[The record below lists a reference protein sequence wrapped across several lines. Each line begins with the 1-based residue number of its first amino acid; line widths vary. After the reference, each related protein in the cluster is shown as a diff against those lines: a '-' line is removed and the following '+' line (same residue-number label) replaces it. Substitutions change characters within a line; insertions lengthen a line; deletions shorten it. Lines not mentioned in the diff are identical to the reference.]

1 MSADAEVIVPEI
13 EDGFVVRDAASAN
26 WVVRRIVE
34 ARTYAQRVKAW
45 AELEQ
50 RRARREED
58 FLLRRFGVELEA
70 WARRQIARQHDGRR
84 SVSLPA
90 GSVGF
95 RVGPTRL
102 AITDEKRLLA
112 WCRTHLPSAIR
123 TVESV
128 PKTPLI
134 EHLKLTG
141 ECPDGTELQGGGE
154 RFHITEKNLEI
165 NEGAPDGGAEEE
177 QQG

>member
-1 MSADAEVIVPEI
+1 MSADVETIVQ
-13 EDGFVVRDAASAN
+13 DGFTVRDAASAN
-26 WVVRRIVE
+26 WVVRKIVE
-34 ARTYAQRVKAW
+34 VRAYAERVKTW

-50 RRARREED
+50 RRAQREDD
-58 FLLRRFGVELEA
+58 FLLRRFGSELEA
-70 WARRQIARQHDGRR
+70 WARRQIAQQHDGRR

-95 RVGPTRL
+95 RVAPTRL
-102 AITDEKRLLA
+102 AVTDEKRLLA

-134 EHLKLTG
+134 EHLKITG

-154 RFHITEKNLEI
+154 RFCITAKNLEKDK
-165 NEGAPDGGAEEE
+165 GARDGGAEEE
-177 QQG
+177 QEA

>member
-1 MSADAEVIVPEI
+1 MSADVETITQEAQ
-13 EDGFVVRDAASAN
+13 DGFTVHDAASAN
-26 WVVRRIVE
+26 WVVRKIVE
-34 ARTYAQRVKAW
+34 ARTYAARVKSW

-50 RRARREED
+50 RRAQREED

-70 WARRQIARQHDGRR
+70 WARRQIACQHDGRR

-90 GSVGF
+90 GAIGF
-95 RVGPTRL
+95 RTEPTRL
-102 AITDEKRLLA
+102 SIADEKRLLA

-123 TVESV
+123 VIETV
-128 PKTPLI
+128 PTTPLI

-154 RFHITEKNLEI
+154 RFHITGKKS
-165 NEGAPDGGAEEE
+165 
-177 QQG
+177 